1 MFRKSVAAALAV
13 LSLGAIGVST
23 ASADAGPGTC
33 KYADSSALTTSGNR
47 IANSM
52 LCITNNERR
61 AAGLAPLTNNT
72 KLTNA
77 AVAHSRDMAQ
87 RNYDAHNTPEG
98 VTPDQRLTQ
107 AGYVF
112 SWWGENIANGYK
124 TPRQVMA
131 AWMAS
136 PGHRANI
143 LNPNFK
149 EIGIGLW
156 YMSSK
161 VVRYTQ
167 DFGQSPNGQE
177 GTVTGLEPQFQK

>member
-33 KYADSSALTTSGNR
+33 KYADNSALTTSGNR

-87 RNYDAHNTPEG
+87 RNYDTHNTPEG
-98 VTPDQRLTQ
+98 GTPDQRLTQ

-143 LNPNFK
+143 LNPHFHR
-149 EIGIGLW
+149 IGVSGW
-156 YMSSK
+156 RATDGTTYA
-161 VVRYTQ
+161 TQ
-167 DFGQSPNGQE
+167 DFVG
-177 GTVTGLEPQFQK
+177 